1 MYSELLHSA
10 REVRETKDPTEAA
23 KLLQS
28 GAWVAINAAFQGD
41 EIVWCLIRPG
51 NRGRT

>member
-10 REVRETKDPTEAA
+10 REVREVNDPTEAA

-28 GAWVAINAAFQGD
+28 GEWVAINAAFQGD
-41 EIVWCLIRPG
+41 KIVWCLIRPG
-51 NRGRT
+51 RRDRS